1 MRKDSKTGTFKK
13 KKNPTDIISHIT
25 ETKGRENKGT
35 HASVRELRMTRMYT

>member
-1 MRKDSKTGTFKK
+1 MRKDSKTGILK